1 MCAPNLRSCSAMSL
15 MRAFPTTGS
24 TIAMVLFDASDT
36 SVQWLQQFLSAS
48 DRSVAYQ
55 TQFVFL
61 VETKIDTII
70 SDEMKGKSEEARRKL
85 GNVQWMLN
93 RSAFKSVVRR
103 CAFTHAPL
111 RVHQTDAFSRY
122 TTAASAP
129 LPARGSL
136 SYCTHSL
143 PCAVVP
149 LASLLQRRAI
159 RLTSRREQAELHG
172 SVIELPAP
180 SAYCAQPECCI
191 VAVVLCIVIVSAPP
205 VQ

>member
-15 MRAFPTTGS
+15 MRTFPTTGS
-24 TIAMVLFDASDT
+24 TIAMVLFDASDA

-61 VETKIDTII
+61 VETKIDTIV

-103 CAFTHAPL
+103 CAHLLPTHRCVCTNL
-111 RVHQTDAFSRY
+111 
-122 TTAASAP
+122 
-129 LPARGSL
+129 
-136 SYCTHSL
+136 THSVGT
-143 PCAVVP
+143 PRP
-149 LASLLQRRAI
+149 HQLLYRRGD
-159 RLTSRREQAELHG
+159 R
-172 SVIELPAP
+172 
-180 SAYCAQPECCI
+180 
-191 VAVVLCIVIVSAPP
+191 
-205 VQ
+205 